1 MALIDLF
8 DIKKQYNIKVLLNG
22 VNFHINSGERIALVG
37 QNGCGKSTLMKIV
50 LGEEEPSEGKRVIQG
65 GIQVEMLSQ
74 HPQFSPNIT
83 VKEAISLELE
93 ELYNAR
99 KKYDEVGSKLATDF
113 ENELLLKEHSQ
124 LLAFLDHHNAWNLDD
139 KIDRV
144 LQEFKLKEYENR
156 VVDSLSGGEQRR
168 VALAGL
174 VLKKPD
180 ILLLDEPTNHLDVY
194 MVEFLEEMLLREKF
208 TLLFVSHD
216 RYFIDTIATKVVE
229 VDNQQLVSYNGGYQ
243 NYLLLKEQRLQSM
256 QKSHENLLQQLKQE
270 EAWLAQGV
278 RARAKRNQGRKQ
290 RVFELRDSAKTNP
303 TLIRKMVIEL
313 EREQKHFNRDEGVS
327 RKKMLFDIQNLSYNL
342 PNKPL
347 ISNLTTRILQHDKI
361 AIVGINGSGKSTLLK
376 LMLGRLA
383 PLGGTIDR
391 GEFAIGY
398 FDQHREMLDDDKNLL
413 EIFCPNGGDIID
425 VNGKNMHVYG
435 YLKSFLFP
443 KEYLDQKVGMLS
455 GGEKNRVA
463 LALLFTKKID
473 CLILDEPTNDLDIQ
487 TITILEE
494 QLISFGG
501 AVLVVSHDRYFVD
514 KIASKLLILD
524 GKGGVEESHQTYSDY
539 LAIEKELRVLAGME
553 SEFKDIQVQIP
564 VIEKQKT
571 KLSYKEQREF
581 DVLPGEIEELE
592 NKLDELNLCLS
603 NPGCYQQKGLSE
615 LTKELNETQKA
626 YDDKSER
633 YLEVWEL
640 FESLS

>member
-1 MALIDLF
+1 M
-8 DIKKQYNIKVLLNG
+8 
-22 VNFHINSGERIALVG
+22 
-37 QNGCGKSTLMKIV
+37 
-50 LGEEEPSEGKRVIQG
+50 
-65 GIQVEMLSQ
+65 
-74 HPQFSPNIT
+74 
-83 VKEAISLELE
+83 
-93 ELYNAR
+93 
-99 KKYDEVGSKLATDF
+99 
-113 ENELLLKEHSQ
+113 
-124 LLAFLDHHNAWNLDD
+124 
-139 KIDRV
+139 
-144 LQEFKLKEYENR
+144 
-156 VVDSLSGGEQRR
+156 
-168 VALAGL
+168 
-174 VLKKPD
+174 
-180 ILLLDEPTNHLDVY
+180 
-194 MVEFLEEMLLREKF
+194 
-208 TLLFVSHD
+208 
-216 RYFIDTIATKVVE
+216 
-229 VDNQQLVSYNGGYQ
+229 
-243 NYLLLKEQRLQSM
+243 
-256 QKSHENLLQQLKQE
+256 
-270 EAWLAQGV
+270 AQGV

-455 GGEKNRVA
+455 GGDKNRVA

>member
-8 DIKKQYNIKVLLNG
+8 DIKKQYNVKLLLNG

-50 LGEEEPSEGKRVIQG
+50 MGDEEPSEGKRVIQG
-65 GIQVEMLSQ
+65 DIQVEMLSQ
-74 HPQFSPNIT
+74 HPLFSPNIT
-83 VKEAISLELE
+83 VREAISLELD
-93 ELYNAR
+93 ELHNA
-99 KKYDEVGSKLATDF
+99 KKRYDEIGQKLATDF
-113 ENELLLKEHSQ
+113 ENQTLLKEHAT
-124 LLAFLDHHNAWNLDD
+124 LLSFLDHHNAWNLDD
-139 KIDRV
+139 KIERV
-144 LQEFKLKEYENR
+144 LQEFKLKEYEDR
-156 VVDSLSGGEQRR
+156 VVESLSGGEQRR

-216 RYFIDTIATKVVE
+216 RYFIDTIATRVVE

-243 NYLLLKEQRLQSM
+243 NYLLLKEQRLLSM

-278 RARAKRNQGRKQ
+278 RARAKRNQGRKA
-290 RVFELRDSAKTNP
+290 RVFELRESAKTNP

-313 EREQKHFNRDEGVS
+313 EREQKHFNREDGVS

-347 ISNLTTRILQHDKI
+347 INNFTTRILQHDKI

-376 LMLGRLA
+376 LILGRIA
-383 PLGGTIDR
+383 PLNGTIDR

-398 FDQHREMLDDDKNLL
+398 FDQHREMLDDNKSLL

-494 QLISFGG
+494 QLMNFGG

-524 GKGGVEESHQTYSDY
+524 EKGGIEESYQAYSDY
-539 LAIEKELRVLAGME
+539 LAIEKDLRELANME
-553 SEFKDIQVQIP
+553 TEFKEVRPQVQS
-564 VIEKQKT
+564 VEKLKT

-581 DVLPGEIEELE
+581 EMLPAEIEELE
-592 NKLDELNLCLS
+592 LKLDEINKCLS
-603 NPGCYQQKGLSE
+603 NPECYQQKGLAK
-615 LTKELNETQKA
+615 LTQELNETQKS
-626 YDDKSER
+626 YDEKSER

>member
-1 MALIDLF
+1 VALIDLF